1 MPCHAPFVGTAQ
13 PQACCDRPRQRPARG
28 AAAARR
34 PQRLPVAAAA
44 PGGENGNGAPA
55 TTAAL
60 HANGSGPPLETTTVG
75 KSTNIRWQES
85 MVSRDDK
92 ERLLGQRGCVL
103 WFTGGCPV
111 AAACVTASV
120 LLLRSQ
126 FMRPVAPASLSV
138 GGGKASQAGATA
150 GYLTAYAEPPH
161 HCIPGLSGSGKST
174 VSCTLEH
181 MLHELGHFTSLLDG
195 DNVRHGLNKDLGF
208 SAEDRTENIRRI
220 GEVAIL
226 FKETGTP
233 DAAHLEPATCRR
245 QLLLSGSHYL
255 PPSTCCRAVT
265 MTSFISPYRA
275 DRDMVRQRCRPGEF
289 LEVFM
294 NIPLEVC
301 EQRDPKG
308 LYKKARAG
316 LIKNFTGIDDPY
328 EAPLEPE
335 IVVDCFDADG
345 QQRTPRDMAEQILK
359 TLQEQGY
366 LRDPTMPT
374 LAVANALLRKHS
386 DGILDFAQL

>member
-208 SAEDRTENIRRI
+208 RWVSTA
-220 GEVAIL
+220 
-226 FKETGTP
+226 F
-233 DAAHLEPATCRR
+233 
-245 QLLLSGSHYL
+245 GSI
-255 PPSTCCRAVT
+255 A
-265 MTSFISPYRA
+265 
-275 DRDMVRQRCRPGEF
+275 PG
-289 LEVFM
+289 
-294 NIPLEVC
+294 
-301 EQRDPKG
+301 
-308 LYKKARAG
+308 
-316 LIKNFTGIDDPY
+316 
-328 EAPLEPE
+328 
-335 IVVDCFDADG
+335 
-345 QQRTPRDMAEQILK
+345 
-359 TLQEQGY
+359 
-366 LRDPTMPT
+366 
-374 LAVANALLRKHS
+374 
-386 DGILDFAQL
+386 AQC